1 MRATPTPTG
10 VLLGHLQPGTPEWDA
25 ARTGPVITATRIAA
39 VMGLSPWESRLSL
52 YHRLRGET
60 TDQFTVSSEM
70 EWGTRHEPTIAEKW
84 EDCNP
89 DRMALPTGTWRHR
102 DRWWQ
107 RCTPDR
113 LIVPRVLCELWT
125 VADTEVLELK
135 FSPMGEG
142 WGPDGDP
149 FGIPVYYRC
158 QVMWQLDTLGLTR
171 ATVAVLI
178 AGHDY
183 RTYPIEWDADE
194 AALLRKSADRF
205 LFNVGAGRRPDIDGH
220 SATYQAIRQLPD
232 GMQDIDV
239 EIEPALRDRY
249 FAAIDA
255 HAAAETELTECRSR
269 ILDRIGDGRRARTG
283 GQLVATRTVR
293 DGHTHSLQPAR
304 DRSTA

>member
-1 MRATPTPTG
+1 MKATPTPTG
-10 VLLGHLQPGTPEWDA
+10 VLLGHLVPGTPEWDA

-60 TDQFTVSSEM
+60 VDTFTVSSEM

-89 DRMALPTGTWRHR
+89 QEMALPTGTWRHR
-102 DRWWQ
+102 DRPWQ

-113 LIVPRVLCELWT
+113 LIVPRVLDVAWT
-125 VADTEVLELK
+125 IADTEVLELK
-135 FSPMGEG
+135 FSPVGEG
-142 WGPDGDP
+142 WGPDRDP
-149 FGIPVYYRC
+149 IGIPVYYRC
-158 QVMWQLDTLGLTR
+158 QVLWQLDTLGLTR

-183 RTYPIEWDADE
+183 RTYPIEYDAAE
-194 AALLRKSADRF
+194 AALLRKSARAF
-205 LFNVGAGRRPDIDGH
+205 LDDVEGGRRPSIDGH
-220 SATYQAIRQLPD
+220 SATYQAIRQLPH
-232 GMQDIDV
+232 GVRDIDV
-239 EIEPALRDRY
+239 EVEAELRDRY

-255 HAAAETELTECRSR
+255 HTAAETELAECRSR
-269 ILDRIGDGRRARTG
+269 LLDRIGDGRRACTD

>member
-10 VLLGHLQPGTPEWDA
+10 VLLGRLQPGTSEWEA

-52 YHRLRGET
+52 YHRLRGEAPDT
-60 TDQFTVSSEM
+60 FTATSEM
-70 EWGTRHEPTIAEKW
+70 EWGNRHEPTVAEKW
-84 EDCNP
+84 QEDHPNH
-89 DRMALPTGTWRHR
+89 MVLTTGTWRHR
-102 DRWWQ
+102 DRPWQ

-113 LIVPRVLCELWT
+113 LITPLVLDEKWT
-125 VADTEVLELK
+125 VADTEVLEIK
-135 FSPMGEG
+135 TSPVAEG
-142 WGPDGDP
+142 WGEDGDP
-149 FGIPVYYRC
+149 LGIPVYYRC

-183 RTYPIEWDADE
+183 RTYPIKYDADE
-194 AALLRKSADRF
+194 ADLLRTKARLF
-205 LFNVGAGRRPDIDGH
+205 LDDVEDGYRPDIDGH
-220 SATYQAIRQLPD
+220 SATYQTIRHLPD
-232 GMQDIDV
+232 GMRDVDV
-239 EIEPALRDRY
+239 EIEAELRDRY

-269 ILDRIGDGRRARTG
+269 ILDRIGDGRRARTAG
-283 GQLVATRTVR
+283 RLVATRTVR